1 MKYRKLNFPHQEEAG
16 ACDRCLS
23 TASSRFFS
31 PTHPPPF
38 HPGPK
43 NPHHAIKKKKKNTDP
58 SRMPQPAP
66 IKAVTQCHICTNNE
80 TPEKRCFQAPGY
92 TSPAS
97 KNGGPTTPE
106 PSADP
111 SPPHFTPQTQRR
123 FYGGLGKQW
132 RGAGGGRMQAR
143 PVPFLLKRAWKA
155 NHRTRHSHTCIFA
168 RRKKIRLTYG
178 GAYVKLS
185 SATSLIANHR
195 VQTLLTFFPP
205 CPSPR

>member
-16 ACDRCLS
+16 ACDRCFS
-23 TASSRFFS
+23 AASSRFFS

-38 HPGPK
+38 HPGSK
-43 NPHHAIKKKKKNTDP
+43 NPHHAIKKKQKNTDP

-97 KNGGPTTPE
+97 KNGGPKTPE

-123 FYGGLGKQW
+123 FYGGLGKQG
-132 RGAGGGRMQAR
+132 RGGGRRPHAGETCPVSPQAR
-143 PVPFLLKRAWKA
+143 VKSKP
-155 NHRTRHSHTCIFA
+155 SHAAFPHLHICEEKK
-168 RRKKIRLTYG
+168 RKKKSG
-178 GAYVKLS
+178 
-185 SATSLIANHR
+185 
-195 VQTLLTFFPP
+195 
-205 CPSPR
+205 